1 MPRTWFQP
9 PRVPLARQRSGA
21 IPRSIQQADPAP
33 DSREVDWRMSTWVV
47 VLVKDFESAK
57 QGLGPA
63 IDPHQRMVLARRN
76 ASRAIRAAG
85 AAEHGL
91 VVAGSDEAAALAAEL
106 GAEVLIEPRQE
117 GQNVAAQ
124 RGLARAT
131 QNGADAVLLLSSD
144 LPLVT
149 KKSVRDLLR
158 EASRLAPPVAVAV
171 PATGRGRTN
180 ALYLHPPPSI
190 GLHFA
195 ADSLPA
201 FPRHAAG
208 LGVRFEIHI
217 SPAMA
222 LDLDEPA
229 DLARLRRAVC
239 IASSFL
245 RSRAFLTSMPATIS
259 ESSSARGR
267 SSNQPMC
274 WWSRR
279 RWCLNLR
286 ERSGIYPL
294 WLPVTRR
301 SESPSS

>member
-1 MPRTWFQP
+1 
-9 PRVPLARQRSGA
+9 
-21 IPRSIQQADPAP
+21 
-33 DSREVDWRMSTWVV
+33 MSTWVV

-57 QGLGPA
+57 QRLGPA
-63 IDPHQRMVLARRN
+63 LDPHQRRALARRN

-85 AAEHGL
+85 AAEHRL

-124 RGLARAT
+124 RGLARAIE
-131 QNGADAVLLLSSD
+131 NGADAALLLSSD

-171 PATGRGRTN
+171 PATGRGGTN
-180 ALYLHPPPSI
+180 ALYLHPPRAI
-190 GLHFA
+190 GLHFG
-195 ADSLPA
+195 ADSLAA
-201 FPRHAAG
+201 FRREAQG

-229 DLARLRRAVC
+229 DLARLRRAV
-239 IASSFL
+239 
-245 RSRAFLTSMPATIS
+245 
-259 ESSSARGR
+259 
-267 SSNQPMC
+267 
-274 WWSRR
+274 
-279 RWCLNLR
+279 
-286 ERSGIYPL
+286 
-294 WLPVTRR
+294 
-301 SESPSS
+301 